1 VSDGLHLLGAIIDTG
16 SIHLLRDLREDYFI
30 DDEVPVYQYM
40 RRHYRRYGNVPAI
53 TTVQDHC
60 GVEFPDAVEG
70 VDYYT
75 RRVED
80 RYIYQ
85 YIKTDFTKLKDALRD
100 YDMDRAREV
109 IANLRLTTRLI
120 TNATDVRTLGE
131 AANIVLAEYENAHL
145 NPGLSGVPSGL
156 PSLDKSTGGY
166 QAGDLVTY
174 VARPACISGDT
185 ELYVSREPKGSG
197 RWYSVVELY
206 RAMKGLPIHGGK
218 GGGKP
223 WDLSKPTKVQC
234 LMGDGLTGLNLVEE
248 VVFSGW
254 KMTYSIVTESGKC
267 LRATADHMMLTPG
280 GYMRLGDM
288 SPGMEVICRADTAGT
303 QPRYT
308 PPYRKEICTRL
319 PYSPYST
326 RIIDGN
332 VYHRVL
338 EQRAVFD
345 AALNGMSLNEFVE
358 ALRFGPSR
366 ELVFSERS
374 KHVHHRDGN
383 YWNNDPTNLELLSNS
398 EHGTRHSEEAV
409 IRKHFGKNE
418 VRPEKVVSIT
428 PYQNECTYDLVMAD
442 PYNNFVA
449 GGMVTHNSGKT
460 YVLLGQAKHA
470 WESAFSV
477 LLVTMEMTVSQ
488 ITRRMVAMA
497 AGINP
502 DFIRTGR
509 LSYYANRRFT
519 RTVEEFR
526 STDRFHIYSGGKR
539 KRPSD
544 VEILIQEYRPD
555 IVYVD
560 GMHLMNP
567 DDSRASQRNERVSSI
582 MDSLNQLTIDHT
594 IPIICTTHLNR
605 AAGTKGKAAS
615 LETVAYS
622 DAIGTHSSLV
632 LSVSDG
638 LPPHQKDQRILKF
651 IKGREGETGSIT
663 TNFCF
668 RPMNFSEAETLPGS
682 GVHAGLT
689 NDAGEAST
697 DWMQT

>member
-1 VSDGLHLLGAIIDTG
+1 
-16 SIHLLRDLREDYFI
+16 
-30 DDEVPVYQYM
+30 
-40 RRHYRRYGNVPAI
+40 
-53 TTVQDHC
+53 
-60 GVEFPDAVEG
+60 
-70 VDYYT
+70 
-75 RRVED
+75 
-80 RYIYQ
+80 
-85 YIKTDFTKLKDALRD
+85 
-100 YDMDRAREV
+100 MDRAREV

-174 VARPACISGDT
+174 VARPA
-185 ELYVSREPKGSG
+185 
-197 RWYSVVELY
+197 
-206 RAMKGLPIHGGK
+206 
-218 GGGKP
+218 
-223 WDLSKPTKVQC
+223 
-234 LMGDGLTGLNLVEE
+234 
-248 VVFSGW
+248 
-254 KMTYSIVTESGKC
+254 
-267 LRATADHMMLTPG
+267 
-280 GYMRLGDM
+280 
-288 SPGMEVICRADTAGT
+288 
-303 QPRYT
+303 
-308 PPYRKEICTRL
+308 
-319 PYSPYST
+319 
-326 RIIDGN
+326 
-332 VYHRVL
+332 
-338 EQRAVFD
+338 
-345 AALNGMSLNEFVE
+345 
-358 ALRFGPSR
+358 
-366 ELVFSERS
+366 
-374 KHVHHRDGN
+374 
-383 YWNNDPTNLELLSNS
+383 
-398 EHGTRHSEEAV
+398 
-409 IRKHFGKNE
+409 
-418 VRPEKVVSIT
+418 
-428 PYQNECTYDLVMAD
+428 
-442 PYNNFVA
+442 
-449 GGMVTHNSGKT
+449 SGKT

-509 LSYYANRRFT
+509 LSYYANRRFV

-668 RPMNFSEAETLPGS
+668 RPMNYSEAETLPGS
-682 GVHAGLT
+682 GVNAGLT

>member
-1 VSDGLHLLGAIIDTG
+1 MSDGLHLLGAIIDTG

-174 VARPACISGDT
+174 VARPA
-185 ELYVSREPKGSG
+185 
-197 RWYSVVELY
+197 
-206 RAMKGLPIHGGK
+206 
-218 GGGKP
+218 
-223 WDLSKPTKVQC
+223 
-234 LMGDGLTGLNLVEE
+234 
-248 VVFSGW
+248 
-254 KMTYSIVTESGKC
+254 
-267 LRATADHMMLTPG
+267 
-280 GYMRLGDM
+280 
-288 SPGMEVICRADTAGT
+288 
-303 QPRYT
+303 
-308 PPYRKEICTRL
+308 
-319 PYSPYST
+319 
-326 RIIDGN
+326 
-332 VYHRVL
+332 
-338 EQRAVFD
+338 
-345 AALNGMSLNEFVE
+345 
-358 ALRFGPSR
+358 
-366 ELVFSERS
+366 
-374 KHVHHRDGN
+374 
-383 YWNNDPTNLELLSNS
+383 
-398 EHGTRHSEEAV
+398 
-409 IRKHFGKNE
+409 
-418 VRPEKVVSIT
+418 
-428 PYQNECTYDLVMAD
+428 
-442 PYNNFVA
+442 
-449 GGMVTHNSGKT
+449 SGKT

-509 LSYYANRRFT
+509 LSYYANRRFV

-682 GVHAGLT
+682 GVNAGLT